1 MGFEHNIIFLL
12 NNILER
18 TLRAFDLTEAD
29 SRCVGLGHRRGLA
42 AFFHAFGVSQRR
54 NLTILANRIGR
65 CDVDVTEAAS
75 KIRICGGEVP
85 ISINYLFNEDVG
97 RPVTRR
103 LPSFNSFE
111 ISLRYNSIE

>member
-1 MGFEHNIIFLL
+1 MFTATNFG
-12 NNILER
+12 
-18 TLRAFDLTEAD
+18 
-29 SRCVGLGHRRGLA
+29 RCDRSTIGLGHRRGLA

-97 RPVTRR
+97 RSVTRR

>member
-1 MGFEHNIIFLL
+1 MAEPATGSDSWIYRRSNPQGPSLQVNYRPSPFL
-12 NNILER
+12 
-18 TLRAFDLTEAD
+18 
-29 SRCVGLGHRRGLA
+29 CLA
-42 AFFHAFGVSQRR
+42 SSGTTGRKRFKREESH
-54 NLTILANRIGR
+54 LGR
-65 CDVDVTEAAS
+65 CDVDVTEAVS